1 MLSFRHSFNT
11 EDTKRF
17 LSTQRGSLRRP
28 LTDHSPQRGRPK
40 VGRASP
46 QYRNTR
52 QGGAHPSVSQP
63 VATRPALLLSSQ
75 PPGAVPR
82 AGGRPPAPRRGP
94 AAGPAPP
101 SPPAPLTQSREG
113 GGENGGR
120 GARRGCARCCLASPH
135 LRRCPPGERHQRGV
149 LGVMRRPWLGLVE
162 SSACSCWSGVKQ
174 TRTCAGML
182 FLHPLISHRCT

>member
-1 MLSFRHSFNT
+1 MGQAEGRAGIASISRH
-11 EDTKRF
+11 KA
-17 LSTQRGSLRRP
+17 RGGHILRC
-28 LTDHSPQRGRPK
+28 HSPW
-40 VGRASP
+40 
-46 QYRNTR
+46 
-52 QGGAHPSVSQP
+52 
-63 VATRPALLLSSQ
+63 RPALPLSS
-75 PPGAVPR
+75 PHSRRGRFPG

-101 SPPAPLTQSREG
+101 SPPAPLTQPREG

-182 FLHPLISHRCT
+182 FLHPLISHRCTFSILNLMTRKQVLACHLILRL